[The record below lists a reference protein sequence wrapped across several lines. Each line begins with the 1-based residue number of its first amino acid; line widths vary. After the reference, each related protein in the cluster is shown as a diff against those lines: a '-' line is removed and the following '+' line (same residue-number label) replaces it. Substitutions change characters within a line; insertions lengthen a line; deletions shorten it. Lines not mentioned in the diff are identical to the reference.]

1 MKTIKFF
8 TVMVLLAGMV
18 FTSCKKEPAS
28 STVTSLKVKMQAT
41 NKSFSIYKS
50 ASVNTPSFV
59 WDTAYLNVSKIELEA
74 EMMGNE
80 SSKDSSS
87 MERENGKS
95 KDASGTELEW
105 KGPKKIDLFN
115 INSFIG
121 SFDLKPGSYD
131 NISITVEAYKSDAGT
146 DPVFYL
152 SGTYKN
158 ATEVNIP
165 IEVIVNE
172 DLEFEIEK
180 EGVMLNAAN
189 DYASLLN
196 VNLNLLMNGILQSD
210 LDNAMLTNGKIV
222 ISSTSNSAL
231 YTTIKENFSKSE
243 ESEIKHE

>member
-1 MKTIKFF
+1 
-8 TVMVLLAGMV
+8 MVLVAGMV

-80 SSKDSSS
+80 ASKDSSV
-87 MERENGKS
+87 
-95 KDASGTELEW
+95 TELEW
-105 KGPKKIDLFN
+105 KGPKKVDLFN
-115 INSFIG
+115 ITSFIG

-131 NISITVEAYKSDAGT
+131 KISITVEAYKSDAGT

-158 ATEVNIP
+158 ATGVNIP

-231 YTTIKENFSKSE
+231 YTSIKENFSKSE